1 MISFNIFAKSQL
13 AGFKTKALQALCY
26 IFIMFGL
33 CTIFSVVR
41 VGIYCAGQYSWL
53 TLREKYFMAYFI
65 YSSDF

>member
-41 VGIYCAGQYSWL
+41 VGIYCAGQYS
-53 TLREKYFMAYFI
+53 
-65 YSSDF
+65 